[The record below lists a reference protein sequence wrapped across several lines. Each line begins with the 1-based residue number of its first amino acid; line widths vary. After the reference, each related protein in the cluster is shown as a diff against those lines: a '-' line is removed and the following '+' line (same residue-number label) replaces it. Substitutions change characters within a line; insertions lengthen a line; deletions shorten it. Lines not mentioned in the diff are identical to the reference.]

1 MLSYTVDVEALRAE
15 VIGFE
20 WDTIIGQI
28 MRYSPQAIGTA
39 MAVRNDER
47 ALAAIDE
54 LRVFINE
61 LERRLVGGCS
71 VCEEPGDIARLD
83 SAGRCMKCQT

>member
-1 MLSYTVDVEALRAE
+1 MLKYTVDIEALRAE

-20 WDTIIGQI
+20 WDTIMGQI
-28 MRYSPQAIGTA
+28 VRYSPSAIGTA

-47 ALAAIDE
+47 TLAALDE
-54 LRVFINE
+54 LRVFVDE

-71 VCEEPGDIARLD
+71 VCQEPGDIARLD
-83 SAGRCMKCQT
+83 SAGRCATCQT